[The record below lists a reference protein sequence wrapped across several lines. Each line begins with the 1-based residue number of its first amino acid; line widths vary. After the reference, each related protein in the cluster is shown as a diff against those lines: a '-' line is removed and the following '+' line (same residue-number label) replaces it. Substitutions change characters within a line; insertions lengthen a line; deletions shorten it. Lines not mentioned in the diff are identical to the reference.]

1 MKRPV
6 FLIAAALLF
15 AGAASATCK
24 GGATCNPT
32 PAPAPTP
39 APSSSTSSASTS
51 SSSSQSSSAATSNAG
66 ASSFASVGVNASP
79 SSNSSAIGGSVG
91 PMSQSF
97 EEFSKSNLYVLP
109 APAAAAPLPP
119 GLCPKGDSMSIGILW
134 NLFSY
139 STSST
144 RSELECLDRV
154 LAAWRQ
160 APKVEIVSAPLAAPP
175 SIAPAPAAVV
185 SPAPLVANA
194 APDAAPLPPAPASA
208 SAISGPKKAAVAS
221 KPAPKKAAPAKPKA
235 SEPDACATAAAACK
249 IPGK

>member
-160 APKVEIVSAPLAAPP
+160 APRVEIVQAPP
-175 SIAPAPAAVV
+175 IPAPAAPAPA
-185 SPAPLVANA
+185 PVAATA
-194 APDAAPLPPAPASA
+194 APTAAPAAAPPPSAFAATASAPKAKKVAAVKKPASA
-208 SAISGPKKAAVAS
+208 PAKSKLELDACPAVANQ
-221 KPAPKKAAPAKPKA
+221 
-235 SEPDACATAAAACK
+235 CK
-249 IPGK
+249 ITTK